1 MSDRQRFY
9 LTTAIAY
16 ANNAPGLHTVYEVIG
31 ADVVARWHRMQG
43 DETRFL
49 TGTDEHSVNIAQSA
63 EAAGMTP
70 REFVDD
76 KVGLFTAAED
86 ALLISPDRFIRTTDP
101 DHYRSAQEM
110 VRRAYDNGDIYLG
123 SYDGWYC
130 PSRGLQGPVGPA
142 RDRDRDAVPQPP
154 GRAAPVAQRAQLVLP
169 PVGLPGA
176 PPRATTRRTRTSS
189 SRTTG
194 ATRCWASSARAS
206 RTSRSAAPGPPGA
219 SRSPSARTAPARSS
233 RTAPGIP
240 PRARST
246 SGTTR

>member
-1 MSDRQRFY
+1 MSDRPRFY

-43 DETRFL
+43 HETRFL

-63 EAAGMTP
+63 EAAGQTP

-130 PSRGLQGPVGPA
+130 PSEGFKAPSDLHETATGMQCPNHPGVPLQWLSERNWFFRLSAYQERLLAHYEANPDFV
-142 RDRDRDAVPQPP
+142 QPDY
-154 GRAAPVAQRAQLVLP
+154 R
-169 PVGLPGA
+169 
-176 PPRATTRRTRTSS
+176 
-189 SRTTG
+189 

-206 RTSRSAAPGPPGA
+206 RTSRSAGPGPPGA
-219 SRSPSARTAPARSS
+219 SRSPSARTGPARSS

-240 PRARST
+240 RPARST